1 MVWRLIAWLVFT
13 VVQRRVALA
22 GDLDRERA
30 ASSLREHYA
39 GGYLTLDEFSRRTG
53 RVLSARSR
61 GQVQRALFG
70 LSRPSAVDVARSA
83 VGDVV
88 LVVVSGAY
96 VVFSL
101 VLALV
106 LALTVLLHGVSTSAF
121 LAIVVIWLVPTYL
134 FGRLR
139 RRNAR
144 LPRTARALR
153 GTTSVGHAGG
163 HRREASS
170 PSRSERG

>member
-1 MVWRLIAWLVFT
+1 MIWRLIAWIVFT
-13 VVQRRVALA
+13 LAQRRVALA

-61 GQVQRALFG
+61 GQVRRALFG
-70 LSRPSAVDVARSA
+70 LSRPSLVDSTNSA
-83 VGDVV
+83 VRDLV

-106 LALTVLLHGVSTSAF
+106 LGLTVLLHGVSMS
-121 LAIVVIWLVPTYL
+121 AIVTIAIVWLVPTCL
-134 FGRLR
+134 FAGLR

-144 LPRTARALR
+144 L
-153 GTTSVGHAGG
+153 
-163 HRREASS
+163 
-170 PSRSERG
+170 